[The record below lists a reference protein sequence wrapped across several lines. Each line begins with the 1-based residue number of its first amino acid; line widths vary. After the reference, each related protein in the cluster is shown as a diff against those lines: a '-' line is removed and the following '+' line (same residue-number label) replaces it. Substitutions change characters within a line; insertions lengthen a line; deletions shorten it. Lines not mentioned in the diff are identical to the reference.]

1 MWPDTDTDTDT
12 SPSRERASVYRQ
24 TLKMVAAAVLT
35 AATVGGCALAPRPGA
50 QTTATHHAHAAK
62 RHHSRNKH
70 ARHHRHQQGHQAAAV
85 RVLVEPHDGI
95 GPIYRLISK
104 ARSSIDLTMYELIDL
119 RAEADLAAAA
129 RRGVDVRVLLDQH
142 LEKSRNTA
150 AYHYLTA
157 RKVHVHWAP
166 AGTTYHQKTLT
177 VDNRTSAIMTLNLV
191 QSDYAGTRDFAVI
204 DTHRAD
210 VRAIVTTFNA
220 DFMGRHI
227 TPPDGADL
235 VWSPTNA
242 ESSILSVIR
251 GARHTLAIEDEEMDD
266 PTVTSALAAAA
277 RRGVR
282 VTITMTADSE
292 WDSAF
297 SELTRAGARIRLYP
311 DSSSALYIHAKAI
324 VADAGRTGQEVLV
337 GSQNFS
343 VASLG
348 YNRELSIRTRYRPAV
363 AAIGRTLAHD
373 FAGAKPYGGGSGGSG
388 GTGGSGGSGGSGRA
402 WCKATARVYKASRH
416 ENDVYVHS
424 DRPHQ
429 KATARADGHSG
440 SYETN
445 GSGYAVIYLNG
456 PPAGARITVTV
467 GGATCTARV

>member
-1 MWPDTDTDTDT
+1 MWPDTDTDTET
-12 SPSRERASVYRQ
+12 SPSREHASVYRQ
-24 TLKMVAAAVLT
+24 TLMMTAAVVLT
-35 AATVGGCALAPRPGA
+35 AAVGGCALAPRPGP
-50 QTTATHHAHAAK
+50 QTAAHHAHASK
-62 RHHSRNKH
+62 RHHAGRG
-70 ARHHRHQQGHQAAAV
+70 RHHKHQHQHAHPAAAV

-95 GPIYRLISK
+95 GPIYRLITK
-104 ARSSIDLTMYELIDL
+104 ARHSVDLTMYELIDP
-119 RAEADLAAAA
+119 RAEADLAADAK
-129 RRGVDVRVLLDQH
+129 RGVDVRVILDQH

-150 AYHYLTA
+150 TYHYLTA
-157 RKVHVHWAP
+157 HKVHVHWAP

-210 VRAIVTTFNA
+210 VRAIVTTFDA
-220 DFMGRHI
+220 DFAGRHI
-227 TPPDGADL
+227 TPPDGTDL

-251 GARHTLAIEDEEMDD
+251 GARHTLAVEDEEMSD
-266 PTVTSALAAAA
+266 PAVTSALAAAA

-282 VTITMTADSE
+282 VSITMTADSE
-292 WDSAF
+292 WDGAF
-297 SELTRAGARIRLYP
+297 SQLARAGAHIRLYP
-311 DSSSALYIHAKAI
+311 DDSSALYIHAKAI
-324 VADAGRTGQEVLV
+324 VADAGRSGQQVLV

-348 YNRELSIRTRYRPAV
+348 YNRELGIRTRFRPAV
-363 AAIGRTLAHD
+363 TAISRTLAHD
-373 FAGAKPYGGGSGGSG
+373 FAGAKPYGQGGGSGGSG
-388 GTGGSGGSGGSGRA
+388 TGKSRA
-402 WCKATARVYKASRH
+402 SCRATARVYQASRH

-424 DRPHQ
+424 NRPHQ

-467 GGATCTARV
+467 GGATCTTRD

>member
-1 MWPDTDTDTDT
+1 MWPDTDM
-12 SPSRERASVYRQ
+12 SPSRERASVYR
-24 TLKMVAAAVLT
+24 KMLMMVTAAVLT
-35 AATVGGCALAPRPGA
+35 AAVGGCAFAPRPGA
-50 QTTATHHAHAAK
+50 QTTAAHHAHAAK
-62 RHHSRNKH
+62 RHHSGS
-70 ARHHRHQQGHQAAAV
+70 RHHGYQSANSAAAV

-95 GPIYRLISK
+95 GPVYRLISQ
-104 ARSSIDLTMYELIDL
+104 ARHSIDLTMYELIDA

-191 QSDYAGTRDFAVI
+191 QSDYPGTRDFAVI

-220 DFMGRHI
+220 DFAGRHI
-227 TPPDGADL
+227 TPPDGTDL

-251 GARHTLAIEDEEMDD
+251 GARHTLAIEDEEMND
-266 PTVTSALAAAA
+266 PAVTSALAAAA

-297 SELTRAGARIRLYP
+297 NELARAGARIRLYP
-311 DSSSALYIHAKAI
+311 DDSSALYIHAKAI
-324 VADAGRTGQEVLV
+324 VADAGRSGQEVLV

-363 AAIGRTLAHD
+363 AAIGRTLARD
-373 FAGAKPYGGGSGGSG
+373 FAGARPYGHGGAS
-388 GTGGSGGSGGSGRA
+388 GGSGGSGGSGTGKSRA
-402 WCKATARVYKASRH
+402 WCRATARVYKSARH

-424 DRPHQ
+424 DRPHD
-429 KATARADGHSG
+429 KATARAGGHSG

-456 PPAGARITVTV
+456 PPAGARVTVTI
-467 GGATCTARV
+467 GGATCTTRV